1 MTDNQI
7 LINAALKNYSKFK
20 VPVNHVDSTKKK
32 RRYTSKEKADLD
44 IRTSENK
51 IGEIIN
57 LSQELNTLLWHK
69 LNSGCNFEE
78 IEELYCDICLLD
90 VLSGIEIDK
99 AKKEFIVNTYEEM
112 CNLKEKYLFEQDEKR
127 KKPYFFRFLQ
137 KDKKYNTQRKN
148 IYKKY
153 LTSMDHLETCINK
166 YQYSKSGKPRVKE
179 FKSLSSIINL
189 ENYNVKNVY
198 YEQINKVVSIVN
210 DFSKRQKEIFADV
223 TFSSEE
229 RFYLMKKLKS
239 DYVQSIGDMKFN
251 ESTMIYLLLLC
262 ESEEYRKIARNI
274 FKILFSHPNQS
285 FFKVINNSTEPIEVL
300 EHSGDGQL
308 KIFEMN
314 FKKNLVQTPLH
325 RVKKLQKIE
334 KNSEKKF

>member
-20 VPVNHVDSTKKK
+20 VPVNHVDSIKKK

-69 LNSGCNFEE
+69 LNSGCKFEE
-78 IEELYCDICLLD
+78 IEKLYCDICLLD

-112 CNLKEKYLFEQDEKR
+112 CDLKEKYLFDQDEKR

-137 KDKKYNTQRKN
+137 KDKKHNTQRKN

-166 YQYSKSGKPRVKE
+166 YQHSKSGKVKTKE
-179 FKSLSSIINL
+179 FKPLSSIINL

-198 YEQINKVVSIVN
+198 YEQINKVISIVN
-210 DFSKRQKEIFADV
+210 DFSKKQKEIFADT

-229 RFYLMKKLKS
+229 RFHLMKKLKS
-239 DYVQSIGDMKFN
+239 DYVQNIGNTKFN

-262 ESEEYRKIARNI
+262 ESEEYKKIARII
-274 FKILFSHPNQS
+274 FNILFSHPNQS
-285 FFKVINNSTEPIEVL
+285 FFKVINNSAEPIEVL
-300 EHSGDGQL
+300 EYSGDGQL

-314 FKKNLVQTPLH
+314 FKVWSRNPLG
-325 RVKKLQKIE
+325 L
-334 KNSEKKF
+334 